1 MAHADRARPR
11 GTGGRP
17 REAGR
22 RNLRLPTRARLARG
36 RESGAKEHRVRHR
49 SRFDVEGAQL
59 LACQIRARPSDQR
72 CSRWS
77 SRLRRSGRR
86 VRARRHPRQPV
97 SFDVHGAL
105 RARRDTMD
113 RRPRPSRPT
122 DERRVTTMGLDTTH
136 DCGHGAYSAF
146 MRWRQQLARIVGV
159 PLMLMEGFYEADGD
173 HVGGSLFKQ
182 AMEWAAPGDG
192 GPRCGSYLG
201 PVLHRRVEDL
211 TTWLP
216 IRWESLRPDPLN
228 VLLMHSD
235 CDG

>member
-1 MAHADRARPR
+1 
-11 GTGGRP
+11 
-17 REAGR
+17 
-22 RNLRLPTRARLARG
+22 
-36 RESGAKEHRVRHR
+36 
-49 SRFDVEGAQL
+49 
-59 LACQIRARPSDQR
+59 
-72 CSRWS
+72 
-77 SRLRRSGRR
+77 
-86 VRARRHPRQPV
+86 
-97 SFDVHGAL
+97 
-105 RARRDTMD
+105 
-113 RRPRPSRPT
+113 
-122 DERRVTTMGLDTTH
+122 
-136 DCGHGAYSAF
+136 

-235 CDG
+235 CDGSISSTDCGPIADRLAEILPQLPAGEAGGHIGNWRDKTKAFIDGLRRAAAAGEDVEFH